1 MDKFNLRITGNLG
14 FEFWKDI
21 PGYEGRYQASTYG
34 RVRRKPIYRKTN
46 NWGGVELLK
55 ERILTQN
62 KRNDG
67 YLQVHLVDGLKLSH
81 KLVCGTFAPRLSV
94 ECKYVN
100 HKDECKTNNRVE
112 NLEWCTFEYNINYGT
127 RNARAG
133 KKLKIA
139 NSKPVLQFDLNGN
152 FIRRFTSTQEAASQ
166 NNLQQSDISRC
177 CNGKRKRV
185 GNYKW
190 RYE

>member
-1 MDKFNLRITGNLG
+1 MGKFKLCITGDLG
-14 FEFWKDI
+14 FEVWQDI
-21 PGYEGRYQASTYG
+21 PGYECRYQASTYG
-34 RVRRKPIYRKTN
+34 MIRRKPIYRKSN

-55 ERILTQN
+55 ERILSHD
-62 KRNDG
+62 KRKDG

-81 KLVCGTFAPRLSV
+81 RLVCETFVPRLSA
-94 ECKYVN
+94 EHKYVN

-127 RNARAG
+127 RNARVS
-133 KKLKIA
+133 KKIRIA

-152 FIRRFTSTQEAASQ
+152 FIKRYASTREAASQ
-166 NNLQQSDISRC
+166 NNLQQGDISRC